1 MIIILC
7 GSKEMVSEFSKRVIR
22 AERLV
27 GRKLKRARKW
37 HRLAKRNER
46 WRKRV
51 LKDDGEFT
59 RVYTWLFR
67 ELRPDQGK
75 PNMASVMELIAEGL
89 FKDRHDAIVAMYP
102 AYEKKVL

>member
-1 MIIILC
+1 
-7 GSKEMVSEFSKRVIR
+7 MVSEFSKRVIR

-37 HRLAKRNER
+37 HYHAKKSER

-51 LKDDGEFT
+51 LEDDGKFALL
-59 RVYTWLFR
+59 YTLLFR
-67 ELRPDQGK
+67 ELRPHEGE
-75 PNMASVMELIAEGL
+75 PNMASVMELIAERL

-102 AYEKKVL
+102 AYDKKVL